1 MSRQQNNRPGRQ
13 IRGPQS
19 ALTDFLASH
28 NISANQIRLDAD
40 ARRRAAEQ
48 ENGVT
53 APSNEPSAEQQAAE
67 DEVGESSTLTTT
79 VTVTTRT
86 SRRKTDQKVIDKIKA
101 SKTYQKRKRNAGN
114 DDEEDD
120 LLDAML
126 RDRASLPGQM
136 DNCANCG
143 KRFTVTAY
151 SRNHPDG
158 GLLCSPC
165 GKEMDKDAPPKKK
178 PAKRVA
184 TGPVGRRRQVQSKIL
199 DGTFQLGAK
208 SLMSLC
214 IETLAKN
221 IDLAEDLGDLP
232 QPVIDKIA
240 RKLSKQRLLNPTTL
254 SLFLQPTTDEVCIYD
269 GAKLSAN
276 DYIRIFQTVPGLK
289 KLKAR
294 NAIHFKDEVMD
305 FLVSRKT
312 ELEDFYLH
320 GSNLIDEE
328 KWLEFL
334 EKKGKSLKS
343 LRVYWTDKHFGDS
356 ALAALPSSCP
366 SLVRLKVC
374 HNQKVTG
381 EGIKHLAELK
391 HLKHLSIDLRNHVHS
406 DIYVQVLSSIGRNLE
421 TFSITREI
429 DLDNTVLDAI
439 HNHCRSLQKLRITD
453 SEVMTDEGF
462 ARLFTK
468 WENKCLLF
476 VDLQKCRQ
484 VDSAHP
490 RENPDNIGLCDK
502 GFKALMA
509 HSGRK
514 IQHLNVHG
522 CRHISAEAF
531 EAVFPANGKKIY
543 PELKKLEISFC
554 EEVSDF
560 IVGSI
565 FKCCPNLHELNV
577 FGCMKVKSVRV
588 PKGKILVGVPNAV
601 GMVIEG
607 VDDDEE

>member
-1 MSRQQNNRPGRQ
+1 MSRQQNNRAGRQ

-48 ENGVT
+48 ENG
-53 APSNEPSAEQQAAE
+53 ASSSSNQQQIAE
-67 DEVGESSTLTTT
+67 DEVGESSTVTTS

-86 SRRKTDQKVIDKIKA
+86 SRRKKDQKVIDKIKA
-101 SKTYQKRKRNAGN
+101 SKTYQKRKRNAGE
-114 DDEEDD
+114 DDADDD
-120 LLDAML
+120 LLDTLL
-126 RDRASLPGQM
+126 RERAPLPGQM

-178 PAKRVA
+178 PAKRAA
-184 TGPVGRRRQVQSKIL
+184 TGPVGRRRQIQSKIL

-208 SLMSLC
+208 SLMTLC

-240 RKLSKQRLLNPTTL
+240 RKLSKHRLLNPTTL
-254 SLFLQPTTDEVCIYD
+254 SLFLQPTADEVCIYD
-269 GAKLSAN
+269 GAKLSAD

-289 KLKAR
+289 RLKAK

-312 ELEDFYLH
+312 ELEDLYLH
-320 GSNLIDEE
+320 GSNLIAEE

-334 EKKGKSLKS
+334 QKKGKSLQS

-366 SLVRLKVC
+366 SLVRLKAC
-374 HNQKVTG
+374 HNQKITG
-381 EGIKHLAELK
+381 EGINHLAQLH

-406 DIYVQVLSSIGRNLE
+406 DVYVNVLSSIGPNLE

-429 DLDNTVLDAI
+429 ELDNTVLDAI

-462 ARLFTK
+462 ARLFTN

-484 VDSAHP
+484 VDSANP
-490 RENPDNIGLCDK
+490 RQNPDNIGLCDR

-522 CRHISAEAF
+522 CRHISAKAF
-531 EAVFPANGKKIY
+531 EEVFPSDGIKVY
-543 PELKKLEISFC
+543 PELKNLEISFC
-554 EEVSDF
+554 EEVTDF

-588 PKGKILVGVPNAV
+588 PKGKILVGVPNAL

>member
-1 MSRQQNNRPGRQ
+1 MSRQQSNRAGRQ

-28 NISANQIRLDAD
+28 NISANQIRLEAD
-40 ARRRAAEQ
+40 ARRRAAEE
-48 ENGVT
+48 ENG
-53 APSNEPSAEQQAAE
+53 ASSSDQQQAAE
-67 DEVGESSTLTTT
+67 DEVGESSTVTTS

-86 SRRKTDQKVIDKIKA
+86 SRRQKDQKVIDKIKA
-101 SKTYQKRKRNAGN
+101 SKNYQKRKRNANG
-114 DDEEDD
+114 DDEDDD
-120 LLDAML
+120 LLDTL
-126 RDRASLPGQM
+126 LQERAPLPGQM

-158 GLLCSPC
+158 GLLCGPC

-178 PAKRVA
+178 PAKRA
-184 TGPVGRRRQVQSKIL
+184 AAGPVGRRRQIQSKIL

-208 SLMSLC
+208 SLMTLC

-232 QPVIDKIA
+232 QQVIDKIA
-240 RKLSKQRLLNPTTL
+240 RKLSKHRLLNSTTL

-269 GAKLSAN
+269 GAKLSAD

-305 FLVSRKT
+305 FLISRKT
-312 ELEDFYLH
+312 ELEDLYLH

-334 EKKGKSLKS
+334 GKKGKSLQS

-356 ALAALPSSCP
+356 ALEALPSSCP
-366 SLVRLKVC
+366 SLVRLKAC
-374 HNQKVTG
+374 HNQKITG
-381 EGIKHLAELK
+381 EGIKHLAQLK
-391 HLKHLSIDLRNHVHS
+391 HLKHISIDLRNHVHS
-406 DIYVQVLSSIGRNLE
+406 DVYVSVLSSIGKNLE

-429 DLDNTVLDAI
+429 DLNNTVLDAI

-462 ARLFTK
+462 ARLFTN
-468 WENKCLLF
+468 WENKSLQF

-484 VDSAHP
+484 VDSANP
-490 RENPDNIGLCDK
+490 RQNPDKIGLCDK

-509 HSGRK
+509 HSRRK
-514 IQHLNVHG
+514 IEHLNVHG
-522 CRHISAEAF
+522 CRHISAKAF
-531 EAVFPANGKKIY
+531 EEVFPSNGKKVY

-565 FKCCPNLHELNV
+565 FKCCPNIHELNV
-577 FGCMKVKSVRV
+577 FGCMNVKSVRV
-588 PKGKILVGVPNAV
+588 PKGKILVGVPNAL

-607 VDDDEE
+607 IDDIEV

>member
-1 MSRQQNNRPGRQ
+1 MAQYRKTSNLRKF
-13 IRGPQS
+13 
-19 ALTDFLASH
+19 LTFCIQSH

-40 ARRRAAEQ
+40 ARRRAAE
-48 ENGVT
+48 EANEAG
-53 APSNEPSAEQQAAE
+53 PSEQQQVAE
-67 DEVGESSTLTTT
+67 DEVGESSTVTET

-86 SRRKTDQKVIDKIKA
+86 SRRQKDQKVIDKIKA
-101 SKTYQKRKRNAGN
+101 SKTFKKRKRNAGE
-114 DDEEDD
+114 DDDDDD
-120 LLDAML
+120 LLDTLL
-126 RDRASLPGQM
+126 RERAPLPGQM

-158 GLLCSPC
+158 GLLCGPC

-178 PAKRVA
+178 PVKRA
-184 TGPVGRRRQVQSKIL
+184 AAGPVGRRRQIQSKIL

-208 SLMSLC
+208 SLMTLC

-232 QPVIDKIA
+232 EQVIDKIA

-254 SLFLQPTTDEVCIYD
+254 SLFMQPTADQVCIYD
-269 GAKLSAN
+269 GAKLSAD

-305 FLVSRKT
+305 FLISRNT
-312 ELEDFYLH
+312 ELEDLYLH
-320 GSNLIDEE
+320 GSNLIDEQ

-334 EKKGKSLKS
+334 QKKGKPLQS
-343 LRVYWTDKHFGDS
+343 LRVYWTDKHFGDP
-356 ALAALPSSCP
+356 ALEALSSSCP

-381 EGIKHLAELK
+381 EGIQHLAQLK
-391 HLKHLSIDLRNHVHS
+391 HLKHLSIDLRNRVHS
-406 DIYVQVLSSIGRNLE
+406 DVYVNLLTSIGRNLE
-421 TFSITREI
+421 TFSITRE
-429 DLDNTVLDAI
+429 DGLDNTVLDAL

-462 ARLFTK
+462 ARLFTN
-468 WENKCLLF
+468 WQNKGLQF
-476 VDLQKCRQ
+476 VDLQKCRHI
-484 VDSAHP
+484 DSANP
-490 RENPDNIGLCDK
+490 RQNPDNIGLCDK

-522 CRHISAEAF
+522 CRHISEKAF
-531 EAVFPANGKKIY
+531 EEVFPADGSKVY
-543 PELKKLEISFC
+543 GQLKTLEISFC
-554 EEVSDF
+554 EEVQDT
-560 IVGSI
+560 IVRNI
-565 FKCCPNLHELNV
+565 FRCCPNIHELNV
-577 FGCMKVKSVRV
+577 FGCMKVSRVRV
-588 PKGKILVGVPNAV
+588 PKGKILVGVPNAL

-607 VDDDEE
+607 VDDIED